1 MGAGGFGGGQEHM
14 GINRAWHLLGVSKDR
29 PRGNRHK
36 LSVALG
42 LELGDLEGLFQPKLF
57 FDSVMFS

>member
-1 MGAGGFGGGQEHM
+1 M
-14 GINRAWHLLGVSKDR
+14 GINRAWHLLGVSNDR